1 MMVDEERQEIVNKKA
16 EEENNFFLRAAAG
29 LIPQEE
35 HFKEGFIK
43 GVEWQKNGIWRKCAK
58 EVPTHMGE
66 EIIVLCRNKNKPD
79 GIWLSDL
86 IQCWEGKWEPRVNY
100 ETPVYWTY
108 VNDIL
113 PDVD

>member
-1 MMVDEERQEIVNKKA
+1 MSINKEYQEKVDKKA
-16 EEENNFFLRAAAG
+16 TEENDLFYRVAAS
-29 LIPQEE
+29 LILKNE

-43 GVEWQKNGIWRKCAK
+43 GVEWQKNSIWRKCSE

-66 EIIVLCRNKNKPD
+66 DVIVLCRNKNKPD

-86 IQCWEGKWEPRVNY
+86 IGYWEGKWEPRVNY
-100 ETPVYWTY
+100 ENPVYWTY
-108 VNDIL
+108 VKDIL